1 VNPNKRGAIDLN
13 DNKPR
18 EKVAVVSGGSS
29 GIGLALVT
37 ALSKQ
42 GYRVLTCGRDAA
54 KLQRLEQKVA
64 GVTGYVCDVSDRA
77 TVRGLAAK
85 VLAEYPA
92 IDLLISNAGGLNE
105 IDFAAPDLDAVDLTA
120 DLRVNLEGAIHLIAS
135 FMPGLRRAAPAS
147 ILVVS
152 SGYALA
158 PATRAPIYS
167 ASKAALH
174 SLCKSLRIQL
184 GPLRIGVTELL
195 PPLVDTPAVAHRQG
209 KKLSAEAVASAAL
222 DGVHRGAKEVCPGD
236 VRWLPLLLRLAP
248 TMAEGFVAKT

>member
-1 VNPNKRGAIDLN
+1 MSDDKARQ
-13 DNKPR
+13 
-18 EKVAVVSGGSS
+18 KVAVVSGGSS

-37 ALSKQ
+37 ALSRQ

-54 KLQRLEQKVA
+54 KLRRLEQQVSR
-64 GVTGYVCDVSDRA
+64 VTGFICDLSDREA
-77 TVRGLAAK
+77 VRRLAAK

-92 IDLLISNAGGLNE
+92 IDLLISNAGGLTE
-105 IDFAAPDLDAVDLTA
+105 IDFTARDLDSVDLTA
-120 DLRVNLEGAIHLIAS
+120 DLRNNLEGAIHLIAS

-184 GPLRIGVTELL
+184 KPLGISVTELL

-209 KKLSAEAVASAAL
+209 KKLSAEAVADAAL

-236 VRWLPLLLRLAP
+236 ARMLPLLLRLAP
-248 TMAEGFVAKT
+248 TMAEGIVAKT

>member
-1 VNPNKRGAIDLN
+1 MNSGVARQ
-13 DNKPR
+13 
-18 EKVAVVSGGSS
+18 KVAVVSGGSS
-29 GIGLALVT
+29 GIGLELVA

-54 KLQRLEQKVA
+54 KLQRLEQKVP
-64 GVTGYVCDVSDRA
+64 GVTGYICDVSDREA
-77 TVRGLAAK
+77 VRRLAAT

-92 IDLLISNAGGLNE
+92 IDVLISNAGGLRE
-105 IDFAAPDLDAVDLTA
+105 IDFAAPDLDSVDLTA
-120 DLRVNLEGAIHLIAS
+120 ELRINLEGAIHLIAA
-135 FMPGLRRAAPAS
+135 FTPGLRRAAPAS

-158 PATRAPIYS
+158 PATRAPVYS

-184 GPLRIGVTELL
+184 KPLRISVTELL

-222 DGVHRGAKEVCPGD
+222 KGMHSGAKEVCPGD
-236 VRWLPLLLRLAP
+236 VRLLPFLLRVLP
-248 TMAEGFVAKT
+248 NVAEGIVAKT

>member
-1 VNPNKRGAIDLN
+1 MN
-13 DNKPR
+13 DDKAR
-18 EKVAVVSGGSS
+18 QKVALVSGGSS

-37 ALSKQ
+37 ALCKQ

-54 KLQRLEQKVA
+54 KLQRLEQKVP

-77 TVRGLAAK
+77 AVRRLAAH

-105 IDFAAPDLDAVDLTA
+105 IDFAAADLDSVDLTA
-120 DLRVNLEGAIHLIAS
+120 DLRINLEGAIHLIAF

-167 ASKAALH
+167 ASKAARGGVSFQCRAHTLSDGQKH
-174 SLCKSLRIQL
+174 S
-184 GPLRIGVTELL
+184 
-195 PPLVDTPAVAHRQG
+195 
-209 KKLSAEAVASAAL
+209 
-222 DGVHRGAKEVCPGD
+222 
-236 VRWLPLLLRLAP
+236 
-248 TMAEGFVAKT
+248 

>member
-1 VNPNKRGAIDLN
+1 MNSGV
-13 DNKPR
+13 PR
-18 EKVAVVSGGSS
+18 QKVAFISGGSS

-37 ALSKQ
+37 ALTKE

-54 KLQRLEQKVA
+54 KLRQLEKKVP
-64 GVTGYVCDVSDRA
+64 GVTGYSCDVSDREA
-77 TVRGLAAK
+77 VRGLAGK
-85 VLAEYPA
+85 VLHEHSA
-92 IDLLISNAGGLNE
+92 IDVLVSNAGGLRE
-105 IDFAAPDLDAVDLTA
+105 IDFAAPDLDSVDLTTEV
-120 DLRVNLEGAIHLIAS
+120 RINLEGAIHLIAA

-174 SLCKSLRIQL
+174 SLCKTLRLQL
-184 GPLRIGVTELL
+184 KPLNISVTELL

-209 KKLSAEAVASAAL
+209 KKLSAEAVARAAL
-222 DGVHRGAKEVCPGD
+222 KGMHSGAREVCPGD
-236 VRWLPLLLRLAP
+236 VRLLPFLLRLAP
-248 TMAEGFVAKT
+248 NVAEGIVAKT